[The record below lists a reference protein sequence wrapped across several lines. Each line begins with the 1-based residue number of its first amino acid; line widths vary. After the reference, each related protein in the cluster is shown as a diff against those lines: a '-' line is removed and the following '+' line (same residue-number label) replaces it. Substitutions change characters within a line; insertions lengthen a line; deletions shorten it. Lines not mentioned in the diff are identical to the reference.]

1 MRKSIIS
8 EKAFKFSLSIIDLY
22 QKLQDKR
29 EFILSNQLL
38 KSSTSIGANI
48 RESSAAQSKR
58 DFFAKLSIASKEAR
72 ETQYWL
78 ELLQE
83 SNFKGINYKSY
94 LEQIDEIIRILNSIL
109 ITLSKS
115 NPK

>member
-1 MRKSIIS
+1 MRRSIIS
-8 EKAFKFSLSIIDLY
+8 EKTFKFSLSIIELY
-22 QKLQDKR
+22 QKLQGKR
-29 EFILSNQLL
+29 EFVLSKQLL
-38 KSSTSIGANI
+38 RSSTSIGANI
-48 RESSAAQSKR
+48 RESSAAQSKK
-58 DFFAKLSIASKEAR
+58 DFIAKLSIASKEAR

-83 SNFKGINYKSY
+83 SGFKGINFESY
-94 LEQIDEIIRILNSIL
+94 LNQINEIIKILNSIL